1 MRRWRRRSQARS
13 SERQPKTRRTS
24 NESPGLRRATGT
36 ERTGAPSESWT
47 PSDLRAAPLATA
59 GAGSERQEQKTPL
72 AKPSNSLTDD
82 VRAKGP
88 SHNGPAPA
96 AVRGWGAAHRA
107 EPSSAQWAACTCR
120 GGGSKSGA
128 ATSATASPALPHHVV
143 RWPPAAAVDWTA
155 LRAHLLVCQIMQMLE
170 QRSFIASHSRASS
183 RTSRPHQKPSI
194 AQHEGAV
201 DSLRTQRRRQ
211 QTGAT
216 EKGMADERGGAKRKA
231 GLADARKCSVGPV
244 E

>member
-36 ERTGAPSESWT
+36 ERTGVPSESWT

-88 SHNGPAPA
+88 SHDGPAPA

-155 LRAHLLVCQIMQMLE
+155 LRAHLLVCQIMRMLE

-183 RTSRPHQKPSI
+183 RT
-194 AQHEGAV
+194 
-201 DSLRTQRRRQ
+201 
-211 QTGAT
+211 
-216 EKGMADERGGAKRKA
+216 
-231 GLADARKCSVGPV
+231 
-244 E
+244 